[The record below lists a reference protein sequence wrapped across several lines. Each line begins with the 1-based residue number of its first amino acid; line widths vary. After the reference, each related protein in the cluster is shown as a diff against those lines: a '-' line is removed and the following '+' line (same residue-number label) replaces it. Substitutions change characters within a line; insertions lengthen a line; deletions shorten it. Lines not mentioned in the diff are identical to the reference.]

1 MSVGHL
7 SIQAAVYARDGT
19 QDKANKD
26 SILELGP
33 ILNLPGLLINDQP
46 FNSQSVMMGVG
57 LVASG
62 KVHGGRIC
70 LPGPSP

>member
-7 SIQAAVYARDGT
+7 SVQAVVYARDGT

-33 ILNLPGLLINDQP
+33 VLNLPGLLINDQL
-46 FNSQSVMMGVG
+46 FSS
-57 LVASG
+57 
-62 KVHGGRIC
+62 
-70 LPGPSP
+70 

>member
-7 SIQAAVYARDGT
+7 SVQAVVYARDGT

-33 ILNLPGLLINDQP
+33 VLNLPGLLINDQL
-46 FNSQSVMMGVG
+46 FSSQSVMMGVG

-70 LPGPSP
+70 PPGPSP